1 MFLTMRDTHKFW
13 EWVDSRMGELGIRSI
28 SELERRSNTSNG
40 TIRIRISES
49 KLPTIETSHG
59 LARALQVSWTELWMK
74 AGLITLADIAL
85 LQNRLSE
92 QKTEYSTT
100 LDKQIELALKDRDE
114 SFKRVVLEIIQA
126 MGRRDDQNAR

>member
-1 MFLTMRDTHKFW
+1 
-13 EWVDSRMGELGIRSI
+13 
-28 SELERRSNTSNG
+28 
-40 TIRIRISES
+40 
-49 KLPTIETSHG
+49 
-59 LARALQVSWTELWMK
+59 MK